1 MFKGTKRESG
11 KVISKKRQQL
21 GRQLTRM
28 SINGEINKL
37 DTVKRYRER
46 VSKKELNYFRR
57 TARNREHWQ
66 DNITENET

>member
-57 TARNREHWQ
+57 AARNREHWQ